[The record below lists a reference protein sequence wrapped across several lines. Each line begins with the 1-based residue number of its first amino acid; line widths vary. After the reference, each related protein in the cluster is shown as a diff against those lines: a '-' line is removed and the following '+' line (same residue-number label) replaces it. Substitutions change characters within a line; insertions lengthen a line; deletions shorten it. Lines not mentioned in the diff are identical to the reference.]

1 MAVLSTTMTPSVTG
15 SAAKEE
21 ITVIGC
27 SGRFQDESKGSF
39 GDVHGEAA
47 VDAGLIQ
54 AVRFVTK

>member
-1 MAVLSTTMTPSVTG
+1 MTPSVTG